1 MFVLHGQRGVTG
13 FLVCFEHSYFV
24 GGRKCRGERGLRTL
38 ASKVGRFYLL
48 REATGVKER
57 LLPTD
62 RSPVASPRPYE
73 GLWREHATP
82 STSPTSLDPL
92 SDRCSI
98 VSSID
103 PLPRVYLLPLYHEK
117 HTWILLKSATCC
129 SVLRSHYFENGS
141 VCYVTGFKRINIDV
155 RSGEIT
161 RLGELEKL
169 TDIF

>member
-48 REATGVKER
+48 REATAVKER

-82 STSPTSLDPL
+82 STSRTTLDPL
-92 SDRCSI
+92 LDPCSI

-103 PLPRVYLLPLYHEK
+103 PLQRLYLLPLYREK
-117 HTWILLKSATCC
+117 HTCMLLESATCC
-129 SVLRSHYFENGS
+129 SLLRCHYFENGS
-141 VCYVTGFKRINIDV
+141 VRYASGLKGINIGYMK
-155 RSGEIT
+155 R
-161 RLGELEKL
+161 
-169 TDIF
+169 